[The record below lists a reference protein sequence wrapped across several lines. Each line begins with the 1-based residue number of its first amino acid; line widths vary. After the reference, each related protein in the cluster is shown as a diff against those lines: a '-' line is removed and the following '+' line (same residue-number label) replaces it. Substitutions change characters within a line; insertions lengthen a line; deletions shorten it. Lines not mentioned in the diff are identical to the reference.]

1 MRIALGIEYNGAAY
15 YGWQRQQ
22 SMPTVQG
29 KLEAALSKI
38 ANHPVQVTC
47 AGRTD
52 AGVHATGQVVHFDVD
67 VTRAEPAWT
76 LGVNSNLPKDIAVR
90 WAHAVDSSFDA
101 RFSATARRYRYLI
114 YDSPTRPAILGSGVT
129 HIYHPLDHLR
139 MQAAAP
145 VLLGEHDFSAFR
157 AAHCQSNT
165 PFRNVQELTIR
176 RQGPYIMVEV
186 MANAFLH
193 HMVRNIVGS
202 LIIVGQG
209 ERPVDWIAEL
219 LASKDRTLAAA
230 TAKPNGLYLVD
241 VTYPESFG
249 LPRWP
254 WGPLW
259 ADELALGSSTANS

>member
-1 MRIALGIEYNGAAY
+1 MRIALGVEYNGEHY

-29 KLEAALSKI
+29 KLESALSKI
-38 ANHPVQVTC
+38 ADHPVHVTC

-67 VTRAEPAWT
+67 VVRAEPAWT
-76 LGVNSNLPKDIAVR
+76 LGVNSNLPKDITVR
-90 WAHAVDSSFDA
+90 WMHPVDQKFDA
-101 RFSATARRYRYLI
+101 RFSATARRYRYVI
-114 YDSPTRPAILGSGVT
+114 YDSPTRPAILAGGVT
-129 HIYHPLDHLR
+129 HIYHPLDESK
-139 MQAAAP
+139 MQQAVP
-145 VLLGEHDFSAFR
+145 VLIGEHDFSAFR
-157 AAHCQSNT
+157 ASHCQSNT
-165 PFRNVQELTIR
+165 PYRNLQDITVTR
-176 RQGPYIMVEV
+176 HGAYIVVEV

-202 LIIVGQG
+202 LIVIGQG
-209 ERPVDWIAEL
+209 EQSPQWLGEL

-241 VTYPESFG
+241 VTYPSGFA

-254 WGPLW
+254 LGPLF
-259 ADELALGSSTANS
+259 L

>member
-22 SMPTVQG
+22 AMPTVQG

-38 ANHPVQVTC
+38 ANYPVSVTC

-52 AGVHATGQVVHFDVD
+52 AGVHATGQVVHFDVQ
-67 VTRAEPAWT
+67 VERAEPAWT

-90 WAHAVDSSFDA
+90 WAHPVDSTFDA
-101 RFSATARRYRYLI
+101 RFSATARRYRYII
-114 YDSPTRPAILGSGVT
+114 YNSPTRPAILGDGVT
-129 HIYHPLDHLR
+129 HVYHPLDVNR

-145 VLLGEHDFSAFR
+145 ALIGEHDFSAFR
-157 AAHCQSNT
+157 ATHCQSNT
-165 PFRNVQELTIR
+165 PFRNIQELYVSQ
-176 RQGPYIMVEV
+176 QGPYIIVEIK
-186 MANAFLH
+186 ANAFLH

-202 LIIVGQG
+202 LIVIGQG
-209 ERPVDWIAEL
+209 EQSEHWLGEL

-241 VTYPESFG
+241 VTYPASFA

-259 ADELALGSSTANS
+259 AEGMGVANS

>member
-1 MRIALGIEYNGAAY
+1 MRIALGIEYSGQNY

-29 KLEAALSKI
+29 HLEKALSKI
-38 ANHPVQVTC
+38 ADQPIQVTC

-52 AGVHATGQVVHFDVD
+52 AGVHATGQVVHFDTDVD
-67 VTRAEPAWT
+67 RAEPAWT

-90 WAHAVDSSFDA
+90 WMHPVADTFDA
-101 RFSATARRYRYLI
+101 RFSATARRYRYVI
-114 YDSPTRPAILGSGVT
+114 YNSPTRPAILAPGVT
-129 HIYHPLDHLR
+129 HIYHALDVAR
-139 MQAAAP
+139 MQEAAP
-145 VLLGEHDFSAFR
+145 LLLGEHDFSAFR

-165 PFRNVQELTIR
+165 PFRDLRYIDVVQR
-176 RQGPYIMVEV
+176 GSYILVEV

-202 LIIVGQG
+202 LIVIGQG
-209 ERPVDWIAEL
+209 EQAPEWMSQL
-219 LASKDRTLAAA
+219 LLNKDRTQAAA

-241 VTYPESFG
+241 VTYPQAFA

-254 WGPLW
+254 WGPAFW
-259 ADELALGSSTANS
+259 

>member
-22 SMPTVQG
+22 GMPTVQG
-29 KLEAALSKI
+29 KLEAALGKI
-38 ANHPVQVTC
+38 ANHPISVTC

-52 AGVHATGQVVHFDVD
+52 AGVHATGQVVHFDVE
-67 VTRAEPAWT
+67 VERAEPAWT

-90 WAHAVDSSFDA
+90 WAQITDVNFDA
-101 RFSATARRYRYLI
+101 RFSATARRYRYII
-114 YDSPTRPAILGSGVT
+114 YNSPTRPAILGEGVT
-129 HIYHPLDHLR
+129 HIYHPLDIVR

-157 AAHCQSNT
+157 ATHCQSNT
-165 PFRNVQELTIR
+165 PYRNVQELHVKQ
-176 RQGPYIMVEV
+176 QGPYIVVEIK
-186 MANAFLH
+186 ANAFLH

-202 LIIVGQG
+202 LIVIGQG
-209 ERPVDWIAEL
+209 ERPVQWLGKL
-219 LASKDRTLAAA
+219 LAGKDRTLAAA

-241 VTYPESFG
+241 VTYPDSFA

-259 ADELALGSSTANS
+259 AETTGAANS

>member
-29 KLEAALSKI
+29 MLEKALSKI
-38 ANHPVQVTC
+38 ADHPVQVTC

-52 AGVHATGQVVHFDVD
+52 AGVHATGQVVNFD
-67 VTRAEPAWT
+67 TSTQRAEPAWT
-76 LGVNSNLPKDIAVR
+76 LGVNSNLPSDIAVR
-90 WAHAVDSSFDA
+90 WSHVVDETFDA
-101 RFSATARRYRYLI
+101 RFSATARRYRYVI
-114 YDSPTRPAILGSGVT
+114 YDSPTRPAILASGVT
-129 HIYHPLDHLR
+129 HIYHPLDVER

-145 VLLGEHDFSAFR
+145 ALLGEHDFSAFR

-165 PFRNVQELTIR
+165 PFRHIQFIEVTR
-176 RQGPYIMVEV
+176 RGRYIVVEV

-202 LIIVGQG
+202 LIVIGQG
-209 ERPVDWIAEL
+209 EQPTSWLAEL
-219 LASKDRTLAAA
+219 LAGKDRTAAAA

-241 VTYPESFG
+241 VTYPERFQ
-249 LPRWP
+249 LPRWH
-254 WGPLW
+254 WGPVFW
-259 ADELALGSSTANS
+259 